1 MQMGNKLLLLLL
13 GVLAA
18 TPAQA
23 ELYRYLNRQG
33 VVVLDRQGVP
43 PEYVGNGY
51 EVIDE
56 EGRVLRAVPPAPSA
70 EELRQR
76 VAAQRQA
83 RADAQLRRLYPR
95 VADLE
100 VARAHQLRDLDS
112 LIVVARGNLNAVQ
125 QRVLGLEQQAAE
137 QQRAG
142 QPVPAALLQ
151 QLQGLR
157 GEQRQAE
164 AELQRL
170 QELRQRSE
178 TRFAADRLRLVEILG
193 REP

>member
-56 EGRVLRAVPPAPSA
+56 EGRLLRAVPPAPSA

-125 QRVLGLEQQAAE
+125 QRMLGLEQQAAE

-151 QLQGLR
+151 QLEGLR

>member
-1 MQMGNKLLLLLL
+1 MQMGNKVWLLLL
-13 GVLAA
+13 GVLAV

-56 EGRVLRAVPPAPSA
+56 EGRVLRVVPPAPSA
-70 EELRQR
+70 EELRRR

-100 VARAHQLRDLDS
+100 VARGHQLRDLDG
-112 LIVVARGNLNAVQ
+112 LIAVARGNLHAVQ
-125 QRVLGLEQQAAE
+125 QRALGLERQAAE
-137 QQRAG
+137 HQRAS
-142 QPVPAALLQ
+142 QPLPAALLQ
-151 QLQGLR
+151 QLEGLR
-157 GEQRQAE
+157 GEQHQAE

-170 QELRQRSE
+170 QGLRQRSE
-178 TRFAADRLRLVEILG
+178 ASFAADRLRLIEILG

>member
-151 QLQGLR
+151 QLEGLR

>member
-56 EGRVLRAVPPAPSA
+56 EGRLLRAVPPAPSA

-100 VARAHQLRDLDS
+100 VARAHQLRDLDG
-112 LIVVARGNLNAVQ
+112 LIVMARGNLNAVQ

-151 QLQGLR
+151 QLEGLR

>member
-112 LIVVARGNLNAVQ
+112 LIVMARGNLNAVQ

-151 QLQGLR
+151 QLEGLR

>member
-1 MQMGNKLLLLLL
+1 M
-13 GVLAA
+13 
-18 TPAQA
+18 
-23 ELYRYLNRQG
+23 
-33 VVVLDRQGVP
+33 P

-56 EGRVLRAVPPAPSA
+56 EGRVLRVVPPAPSA
-70 EELRQR
+70 EELRRR
-76 VAAQRQA
+76 VVAQRQA
-83 RADAQLRRLYPR
+83 SADAQLRRLYPR

-100 VARAHQLRDLDS
+100 VARGHQLRDLDG
-112 LIVVARGNLNAVQ
+112 LIALARGSLQGVR
-125 QRVLGLEQQAAE
+125 QRALELERQAAE
-137 QQRAG
+137 SQRAG

-151 QLQGLR
+151 QLERLR
-157 GEQRQAE
+157 GEQHQAE

-178 TRFAADRLRLVEILG
+178 TRFAADRLRLIEILG

>member
-13 GVLAA
+13 GGLAA

-56 EGRVLRAVPPAPSA
+56 EGRLLRAVPPAPSA

-100 VARAHQLRDLDS
+100 VARTHQLRDLDS

-151 QLQGLR
+151 QLEGLR

-178 TRFAADRLRLVEILG
+178 TRFAADGWGRVEIRG
-193 REP
+193 GAP

>member
-100 VARAHQLRDLDS
+100 VARTHQLRDLDS

-125 QRVLGLEQQAAE
+125 QRALGLERQAAE
-137 QQRAG
+137 HQRAG
-142 QPVPAALLQ
+142 QSVPAALLQ
-151 QLQGLR
+151 QLEGLR